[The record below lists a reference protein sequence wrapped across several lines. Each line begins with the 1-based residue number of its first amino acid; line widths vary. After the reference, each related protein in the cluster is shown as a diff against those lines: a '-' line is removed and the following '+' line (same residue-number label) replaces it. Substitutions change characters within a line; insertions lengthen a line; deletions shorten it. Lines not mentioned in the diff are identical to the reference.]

1 MTEIA
6 GRVAVVTGGGSGIGR
21 GLALEL
27 AAQGAAV
34 GVADIIYDNA
44 VAVAK
49 AIRDAG
55 GKAHPVKC
63 DVIERDS
70 VNAMRDE
77 VAKALGPVSL
87 LFANAGATSFE
98 KVTDMTER
106 DVDWIIHVNM
116 MGVTNCILAFYPDM
130 ARARDGHIF
139 ATASTAGLMPHWIPY
154 HAPYSGAKMG
164 IIGLMLN
171 LRMEAAEY
179 GVGATVLCPGGV
191 VSNMKAKNMSYRP
204 ERFGGPTDEE
214 VRITSSFIE
223 HDKLIF
229 RPADEVARLCL
240 KAVRAN
246 KPMVISDGKM
256 RDIFIRTYQTLVHD
270 AFDFVDEFDAQDENL
285 RTRQKN

>member
-34 GVADIIYDNA
+34 GVADIIFENA

-49 AIRDAG
+49 EIEAKG

-63 DVIERDS
+63 DVIERNA
-70 VNAMRDE
+70 VQAMRDE
-77 VAKALGPVSL
+77 VTKALGRVSL

-98 KVTDMTER
+98 KVTDMSES

-130 ARARDGHIF
+130 VKARDGHIF

-164 IIGLMLN
+164 VIGLMLN
-171 LRMEAAEY
+171 LNLEAAEY

-214 VRITSSFIE
+214 VHVSSSFVE
-223 HDKLIF
+223 HNKLVF

-256 RDIFIRTYQTLVHD
+256 REIFVRTYQSLVHD
-270 AFDFVDEFDAQDENL
+270 AFDFVDEFDASEAASSPS
-285 RTRQKN
+285 